1 LGGVIIAIPVGLA
14 DPTIA
19 YWVQS
24 GNLIFML
31 LLGGYTNFLG
41 PLLGAV
47 VFIFFQDQLMSI
59 TEYWRLT
66 FGVILV
72 MIVVFFP
79 NGLMAAVDRRRWW
92 ST

>member
-1 LGGVIIAIPVGLA
+1 
-14 DPTIA
+14 
-19 YWVQS
+19 
-24 GNLIFML
+24 
-31 LLGGYTNFLG
+31 
-41 PLLGAV
+41 
-47 VFIFFQDQLMSI
+47 MSF

-79 NGLMAAVDRRRWW
+79 NGLMGAVDRRGWW